1 MANQSK
7 TRPSKLKID
16 ERTFVKARGET
27 NEKVARRV
35 VFDLRR
41 FGFYGRADLVG
52 SIARHQNLPVDLLPI
67 YPPSIK
73 FHGMKLRADDISSA
87 NYPYWIIGIF
97 RSRCKLLKQFLVSR
111 THINSAVLKGDA
123 DDALQALYQ
132 LNQLSR
138 SWWSIETEI
147 HVTKELLG
155 QDTKALVNG
164 LRDLYPHLNLSISTS
179 DLVLL
184 SESSSV
190 SLFSEK
196 VLGRI
201 KEYKNANIEG
211 AEHYGDL
218 ESMSL
223 LPLYY
228 DSKRAPSIE
237 ALHNY
242 FEWSIFDQYL
252 LFRTIVMENQHPQNF
267 LGEFF
272 EEVLRLAKSLDDW
285 ELLNIL
291 VPHDRTG
298 ALVDSIVKK
307 YTFGDYEAVVQQIQS
322 LVQLGSTAVYG
333 LLELYARAKIY
344 SGASAENKTFYDR
357 LANELGKILTLDQKS
372 IDRTGYLH
380 RIAVK
385 FRKEAWAKSLLY
397 HLAAIQKYRTEPDL
411 VEVARRQTL
420 CLGELNSPKAN
431 GEDFNPQLL
440 PQPLT
445 DKIPQYRLLKHGEIS
460 TAENLD
466 PAEFPIYS
474 DFLLTRCDIFS
485 KAGLFW
491 ESVSFYIDE
500 YLKSRVAF
508 AHLPFDEACRKIEEM
523 NRDEGF
529 DHLAAMVVLDIYDR
543 ESDGRFDELR
553 TDIFLEYLDTKNT
566 HMPSKIFRDAI
577 SSPLQG
583 YFLEKI
589 CIPAQLDNI
598 IQFESYDDV
607 IHERVAIIDILIA
620 DRAGGVESLAA
631 ERDKVLETLFS
642 EKLRAKIETGKLYV
656 DVQALENQRKHV
668 YLELYERARSI
679 GDQFVWEPINSTPAT
694 QATPA
699 MPVKSFSQ
707 TELESAKATGEKATI
722 LATLYLTLAFDFAL
736 NQKFGLDKY
745 LSAEVRHQIFVP
757 QLRACFE
764 KNRLVTVQKHGE
776 YLTNDFWRDEYN
788 FVSDEIIGR
797 LDEILKDFS
806 EKIDKVLSRVND
818 SFKVWIADEPGSQ
831 PFDFSPTPER
841 LMRLA
846 KIVNSSTTF
855 EVFFNS
861 LIGFMLELAVDGARA
876 AQQLINETLL
886 PEVSAHL
893 DTLEAEINNW
903 KGSAPLFNLMQA
915 IRNARSDFTKEVE
928 VVLPWFRFVGSENLQ
943 TFESLGTVIEAAVS
957 SFRSIFE
964 HKGKTLTYNSAKT
977 DLIVNYREARSLFI
991 SLFIALENALRYG
1004 CNETAVSINHKIEI
1018 GRDLLVVA
1026 NRTGNKIEQPED
1038 FVRLRREEWENEFSP
1053 LSNQEGGTGLYK
1065 MNSLLTGSS
1074 PGLSFD
1080 ISVSDFMFNALISL
1094 NHEYFSH
1101 RRQSA

>member
-7 TRPSKLKID
+7 TRPSKLRID
-16 ERTFVKARGET
+16 ERSFVKARGET
-27 NEKVARRV
+27 NEKVFRRV

-52 SIARHQNLPVDLLPI
+52 SIARHRNLPVDLLPI
-67 YPPSIK
+67 YPPSRK
-73 FHGMKLRADDISSA
+73 FHGMKLQGDDISGA
-87 NYPYWIIGIF
+87 HYPYWIIGIF
-97 RSRCKLLKQFLVSR
+97 KNQCKLLKQFLVSR
-111 THINSAVLKGDA
+111 AHINSEILKGNADA
-123 DDALQALYQ
+123 ALQALSQ
-132 LNQLSR
+132 LNQQSR

-147 HVTKELLG
+147 HITKELLG
-155 QDTKALVNG
+155 RDTKALVNG
-164 LRDLYPHLNLSISTS
+164 LRELYPYLNLSIITS

-190 SLFSEK
+190 SIYSEK

-228 DSKRAPSIE
+228 DPKRVPSIE

-242 FEWSIFDQYL
+242 SEWSIFDQYL
-252 LFRTIVMENQHPQNF
+252 LFRTIVMENQEPQNF

-272 EEVLRLAKSLDDW
+272 EEVLSLAKSLEDW

-291 VPHDRTG
+291 VPHAGTG
-298 ALVDSIVKK
+298 ALVDSIVEK
-307 YTFGDYEAVVQQIQS
+307 YTYGDYQAVVQQIQN
-322 LVQLGSTAVYG
+322 LVQIGSTAVYG

-344 SGASAENKTFYDR
+344 SGASTENNTFYDR

-372 IDRTGYLH
+372 IDRAGYLH

-397 HLAAIQKYRTEPDL
+397 HLAAIQQYRTEPDL
-411 VEVARRQTL
+411 VEVARRQTF
-420 CLGELNSPKAN
+420 CLGDLNTPKAK
-431 GEDFNPQLL
+431 GEDFNPKSLA
-440 PQPLT
+440 QPVT
-445 DKIPQYRLLKHGEIS
+445 DQVPRYRLLKHGEIS
-460 TAENLD
+460 NTESLD
-466 PAEFPIYS
+466 PTAFPIYS
-474 DFLLTRCDIFS
+474 DFLLTRCELFS
-485 KAGLFW
+485 KEGLFW
-491 ESVSFYIDE
+491 DGISFYIDE

-508 AHLPFDEACRKIEEM
+508 DHLPFDEACRKIEEM
-523 NRDEGF
+523 ERDEGF
-529 DHLAAMVVLDIYDR
+529 DHLAAMVALDIYDR
-543 ESDGRFDELR
+543 ESEGRFDELR
-553 TDIFLEYLDTKNT
+553 TDIFLEYLETKNT
-566 HMPSKIFRDAI
+566 HLPSKVFSEAI
-577 SSPLQG
+577 LSPLQG

-589 CIPAQLDNI
+589 CIPTQLDNI

-620 DRAGGVESLAA
+620 NRAGGIETLAA

-656 DVQALENQRKHV
+656 DVQALESQRRHV
-668 YLELYERARSI
+668 YLELYERARSL
-679 GDQFVWEPINSTPAT
+679 GDQFVWEPIDSMP
-694 QATPA
+694 ATPA
-699 MPVKSFSQ
+699 MPVGSLSQ
-707 TELESAKATGEKATI
+707 SESESAKATGEKTTV

-764 KNRLVTVQKHGE
+764 KNKLVTVQKHGE

-788 FVSDEIIGR
+788 FVSKEIIGR

-806 EKIDKVLSRVND
+806 EKIDNVLSRVND
-818 SFKVWIADEPGSQ
+818 SFKVWIAGDPGSQ

-886 PEVSAHL
+886 PEVSAYL
-893 DTLEAEINNW
+893 DELEAEINNW
-903 KGSAPLFNLMQA
+903 KGNAPLFNLMQA

-928 VVLPWFRFVGSENLQ
+928 VVLPWFRFVGSDNLQ
-943 TFESLGTVIEAAVS
+943 TFEGLGTVIEAAVS

-964 HKGKTLTYNSAKT
+964 HKGKTLTYNSAKSE
-977 DLIVNYREARSLFI
+977 LILNYREARSLFI

-1004 CNETAVSINHKIEI
+1004 CSETAVSINHKIEQ
-1018 GRDLLVVA
+1018 GRDLLIVT

-1038 FVRLRREEWENEFSP
+1038 FVRLRRKEWENEFSP

-1065 MNSLLTGSS
+1065 INSLLTGSS
-1074 PGLSFD
+1074 PGFSFD
-1080 ISVSDFMFNALISL
+1080 ISVSEFMFNALISL
-1094 NHEYFSH
+1094 DHGYFSH